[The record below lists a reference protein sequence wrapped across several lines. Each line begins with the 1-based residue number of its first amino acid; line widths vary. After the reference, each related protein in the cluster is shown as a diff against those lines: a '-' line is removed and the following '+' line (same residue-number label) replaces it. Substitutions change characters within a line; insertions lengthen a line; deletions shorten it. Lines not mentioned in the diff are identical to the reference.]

1 MNSLKTLKWMKCSL
15 LAAFVIVLASGLGN
29 AQETVQAKG
38 EFTLPFMAQWE
49 GMTLA
54 PGHYSFMLKRSMGD
68 APIVIVERGIRNLG
82 VAQGYVTAN
91 RRLHGS
97 SYMTAVRVGAA
108 YRIASLQL
116 GDPGVMITFFSP
128 KHELLEAS
136 QTAQPARNVPVQVAS
151 K

>member
-1 MNSLKTLKWMKCSL
+1 MNSLKRSNWMKYSG
-15 LAAFVIVLASGLGN
+15 LAALVIALASGLGN

-54 PGHYSFMLKRSMGD
+54 PGHYSFTLKRSMGD
-68 APIVIVERGIRNLG
+68 APIVIVERGIRNVG

-91 RRLHGS
+91 RRLHDS
-97 SYMTAVRVGAA
+97 SYMAAVRVGAA
-108 YRIASLQL
+108 YRVVSLQL
-116 GDPGVMITFFSP
+116 SDLGVEITFFAP

-136 QTAQPARNVPVQVAS
+136 QTAQPARNLPVQVAS
-151 K
+151 N